1 MLKAPN
7 CRAVVGMMKQE
18 APQDSSV
25 YEIGPHLGWVLVDLA
40 ASEATGVLRT
50 VRPRGPASIHFQR
63 GLVTRVQA
71 DDIEPLVAFLVRKQL
86 LSAAE
91 MRSAICEIEHLDIT
105 LAAAFERLGLMDVA
119 SLDRLRARRTREALE
134 EITAVGAR
142 VFDFEERYADGGPPV
157 EVAEPVLR
165 ALVRSGAA
173 QEWLASHQGFEG
185 TLVETE
191 TMAKIRPAVVAAL
204 GEDVMPRP
212 DETMPQLAVR
222 LGDQDMP
229 KVAALLLAGLLEL
242 QEYLTESPEH
252 LEERA
257 VTLDATEEA
266 CRLLIRASELYDARG
281 DAIEARRAALSA
293 LRRRPTSAAPLV
305 QVERLCARASE
316 VATLELVYELVNGA
330 MPGPYGRR
338 ALLYRAGRI
347 FETEFADV
355 ARARE
360 YYRRAVSQAPESGAA
375 LDALRRTSLALG
387 DMATVADA
395 YTTVGLANSNPA
407 QAQSWLQKA
416 ADIARRSGDEARA
429 LAILAQAE
437 RIVEPRRSL
446 PDANAEAPGPD
457 EIEPIFEDEA
467 GDAQPEAPPQASPV
481 DPTAHDSATW
491 GRMLLE
497 PIDEAALD
505 AAFSGDQGGAQG
517 EVLLVPRPHASGP
530 AGGEPARPTPQPQE
544 TLEEL
549 CGVVALFPSDLERLR
564 SLRERAGRSPGEPA
578 AAAAASLFA
587 LLDAENGSAPLGRS
601 DTMTPLNDD
610 LLYELATPPDT
621 PEARALALLWK
632 VASQLVTKD
641 LADFGVGRAI
651 PQKPGEMTP
660 ATRAF
665 TETQPLVPVEPVRLL
680 HMASG
685 PVARV
690 VLSRPLSLLTG
701 SGGLVDSPDL
711 RFRIVRCVAMCHRS
725 LVLPCLM
732 GTKDLNI
739 LLQAINA
746 AFGRSPPRGSLHFVA
761 ASLAQDLWT
770 AVPRSAQGDLRDL
783 LAESES
789 PDIDALKAEAL
800 AAAHRIALLLTGD
813 AAAAI
818 RTAVADD
825 PFLAGTDPTTDE
837 GLARAIE
844 RSEQVADLVRLALWP
859 RYWQLRLGIDEQQ
872 P

>member
-1 MLKAPN
+1 
-7 CRAVVGMMKQE
+7 MMKQA

-50 VRPRGPASIHFQR
+50 VRPRGPASIHFQK
-63 GLVTRVQA
+63 GFVTRVQA

-157 EVAEPVLR
+157 EVADPVLR

-173 QEWLASHQGFEG
+173 QEWLASHQGIEG

-191 TMAKIRPAVVAAL
+191 TMTKVRPAVVAAL
-204 GEDVMPRP
+204 GEDVLPRP
-212 DETMPQLAVR
+212 DETMPQLAAR
-222 LGDQDMP
+222 LGEQDLP

-242 QEYLTESPEH
+242 QEFLTESPEH

-281 DAIEARRAALSA
+281 DAAEARRAALSA
-293 LRRRPTSAAPLV
+293 LRRRPTSAAPLA

-355 ARARE
+355 GRARE
-360 YYRRAVSQAPESGAA
+360 CYRRAVSQAPESGAA

-395 YTTVGLANSNPA
+395 YTTVGLATCNTA
-407 QAQSWLQKA
+407 QAQAWLQKA

-429 LAILAQAE
+429 QAILARAE
-437 RIVEPRRSL
+437 RIVEPRRSV
-446 PDANAEAPGPD
+446 PDAAEAGARLGASGPE
-457 EIEPIFEDEA
+457 EIEPIFEDEVA
-467 GDAQPEAPPQASPV
+467 AQTGAPAPEGPV
-481 DPTAHDSATW
+481 NPTAHDSATW
-491 GRMLLE
+491 GRLLLE

-505 AAFSGDQGGAQG
+505 AAFAGGPAGAQG
-517 EVLLVPRPHASGP
+517 EVLLVPKSHAGAP
-530 AGGEPARPTPQPQE
+530 AAAPTGGAPARAAPQPQE

-564 SLRERAGRSPGEPA
+564 SLRERARTSPDEPA
-578 AAAAASLFA
+578 AAAASSLFA
-587 LLDAENGSAPLGRS
+587 ILEAENGSAPLGRP
-601 DTMTPLNDD
+601 DAMAPLTDD

-621 PEARALALLWK
+621 PEARALALLWR

-651 PQKPGEMTP
+651 PQKPGEVTP
-660 ATRAF
+660 AARAF
-665 TETQPLVPVEPVRLL
+665 AAAQPLIPVEPVRLL

-701 SGGLVDSPDL
+701 PAGLVDSPDL
-711 RFRIVRCVAMCHRS
+711 RFRIVRGVAMCHHA

-770 AVPRSAQGDLRDL
+770 AVPRAAQGDLRDL

-813 AAAAI
+813 AAAAV

-859 RYWQLRLGIDEQQ
+859 RYWHLRLGIDDRQ

>member
-1 MLKAPN
+1 MK
-7 CRAVVGMMKQE
+7 KQE

-50 VRPRGPASIHFQR
+50 VRPRGPASIHFQK
-63 GLVTRVQA
+63 GFVTRVQA
-71 DDIEPLVAFLVRKQL
+71 DDLEPLVAFLVRRQL
-86 LSAAE
+86 MSAAE

-157 EVAEPVLR
+157 EVADPVLR
-165 ALVRSGAA
+165 ALMRSGAA
-173 QEWLASHQGFEG
+173 QEWLASHQGIEG

-191 TMAKIRPAVVAAL
+191 TMTRLRPAIVSAI
-204 GEDVMPRP
+204 GEDAMPRP
-212 DETMPQLAVR
+212 DETMPQLAAR
-222 LGDQDMP
+222 LGEQDLP

-257 VTLDATEEA
+257 VALDATEEA
-266 CRLLIRASELYDARG
+266 CRLLIRASELYDDRG

-293 LRRRPTSAAPLV
+293 LRRRPTSAAPLA

-355 ARARE
+355 GRARE
-360 YYRRAVSQAPESGAA
+360 YYRRAVAQAPESGAA

-395 YTTVGLANSNPA
+395 YTTVGLSNSNPA

-429 LAILAQAE
+429 QAILAQAE
-437 RIVEPRRSL
+437 KIVEPRRSM
-446 PDANAEAPGPD
+446 PDAAADAGLAASSPD
-457 EIEPIFEDEA
+457 EIEPIFDDEA
-467 GDAQPEAPPQASPV
+467 GAAEPGAPAQAAPV

-505 AAFSGDQGGAQG
+505 AAFAGDPGAGQA
-517 EVLLVPRPHASGP
+517 EVLLVPKSHAASSGP
-530 AGGEPARPTPQPQE
+530 SAEARPAPQPQE

-549 CGVVALFPSDLERLR
+549 CGVVALFPSDLARLR
-564 SLRERAGRSPGEPA
+564 SLRERARRSPGEPA

-587 LLDAENGSAPLGRS
+587 IVDAENGSAPLGS
-601 DTMTPLNDD
+601 DDTMAPLSDD

-641 LADFGVGRAI
+641 LAEFGVGRAI
-651 PQKPGEMTP
+651 PQKPGEMSP

-665 TETQPLVPVEPVRLL
+665 SAAQPLVPVEPVRLL

-701 SGGLVDSPDL
+701 PAGLVDSPDL
-711 RFRIVRCVAMCHRS
+711 RFRIVRGLAMCHHS

-770 AVPRSAQGDLRDL
+770 AVPRASQGELRDL

-813 AAAAI
+813 AAAAV

-825 PFLAGTDPTTDE
+825 PFLAGTDPSTEE

-844 RSEQVADLVRLALWP
+844 RSDQVADLVRLALWP
-859 RYWQLRLGIDEQQ
+859 RYWHLRLGIRE
-872 P
+872 PPS